1 MEEFLK
7 EFEEMKWDIET
18 VLAFL
23 ESCLRTGKPTLREII
38 LYMKRKM
45 EMDEAMKLPIIDEK
59 ENKK

>member
-1 MEEFLK
+1 VEKFLK
-7 EFEEMKWDIET
+7 EFEETDWDLGTI
-18 VLAFL
+18 LAFL

>member
-18 VLAFL
+18 VLVFL
-23 ESCLRTGKPTLREII
+23 ESSLKTGKPTLREII
-38 LYMKRKM
+38 LYLKRKM
-45 EMDEAMKLPIIDEK
+45 ETDEAMKLPIIDEK